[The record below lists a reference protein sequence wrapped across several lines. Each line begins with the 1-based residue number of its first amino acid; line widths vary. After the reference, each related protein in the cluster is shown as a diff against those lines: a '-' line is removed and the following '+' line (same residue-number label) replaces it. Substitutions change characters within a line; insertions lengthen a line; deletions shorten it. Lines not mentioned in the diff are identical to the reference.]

1 MELKQLL
8 ENLNTSVSGSYD
20 RGMDQMLD
28 RMGLEH
34 RQATK
39 DVVLPAL
46 GIFGAGIAVG
56 ATLGLLF
63 APKRGEDLR
72 DDIRHSLEDLRQKS
86 AEEYNELR
94 EKSEE
99 ALRAARQRTTE
110 ESPSTASSATNSKG
124 DGDARTSTS

>member
-1 MELKQLL
+1 MELKRLL
-8 ENLNTSVSGSYD
+8 ENVNNPVSGSDD
-20 RGMDQMLD
+20 RGVEQLLD
-28 RMGLEH
+28 RLGLEQ
-34 RQATK
+34 RRATK

-56 ATLGLLF
+56 AGLGLLF

-99 ALRAARQRTTE
+99 ALRAARERTET
-110 ESPSTASSATNSKG
+110 SASTAGQKE
-124 DGDARTSTS
+124 DGDARPSSTS

>member
-1 MELKQLL
+1 MDLQDLMDKM
-8 ENLNTSVSGSYD
+8 NTSVSSSYD
-20 RGMDQMLD
+20 RNLENVLD
-28 RMGLEH
+28 RLGLE
-34 RQATK
+34 RSRAAK

-63 APKRGEDLR
+63 APKRGDELR
-72 DDIRHSLEDLRQKS
+72 SDIRHSLEDLRQKS

-99 ALRAARQRTTE
+99 ALQAARKRVARE
-110 ESPSTASSATNSKG
+110 EEAASEKKANGNARPSTS
-124 DGDARTSTS
+124 